1 MSTIQAIDRQSIT
14 KICSGQVVVDLATA
28 VKEMVE
34 NSLDSGATS
43 VEVKL
48 KEMGSDSIE
57 ITDNGSGIDP
67 VNYAN
72 IALKHHT
79 SKLSEFSDLNS
90 VSSFGFRGEALNA
103 LCELSEAFTVTTKI
117 EAEGIGS
124 RLLFGKDGHL
134 LSTNPTARTTG
145 TTVVVSKLFA
155 SLPVR
160 RGEFIRTIKKQ
171 YQKMIKG
178 LQSYAIIAVGVRM
191 VVTNSGKGS
200 SQMIMGTQLG
210 NRMCD
215 NISSIFGSKF
225 LSTLIPISV
234 TIQVTADLKDCE
246 GEVQEGSS
254 QGMNNVAIEDEESQN
269 DIGGIENSAA
279 EQKERLKISSKDDN
293 KCDDDSKYCTITG
306 FVSKAGSGVGRSD
319 NDRQFL
325 YCNGRP
331 VDIPKFSKALNEVW
345 RRYEMK
351 HKPACF
357 LDIRVPNGS
366 FDVNLTP
373 DKREIV
379 LTHEGILLEKFRENL
394 EKLYVPSRQTF
405 QLSQGLGGTQQG
417 LFEIISVH
425 STTLSDGQSISPSS
439 EEPSSSKGPSY
450 PSFSSKEPS
459 SSSNEPSSSKEPSY
473 SFKEHSSSKQPNRLS
488 EVDVIPSEIIDKNDE
503 DNTEENCGNYKSNDI
518 NKKNLSGK

>member
-57 ITDNGSGIDP
+57 ISDNGSGIDP

-117 EAEGIGS
+117 EAEGVGS
-124 RLLFGKDGHL
+124 KLLFGKDGHL

-145 TTVVVSKLFA
+145 TTVVVSKLF
-155 SLPVR
+155 SNLPVR

-200 SQMIMGTQLG
+200 NQLIMGTQLG

-234 TIQVTADLKDCE
+234 TIQVDGDLKDCVGE
-246 GEVQEGSS
+246 GQEGSN
-254 QGMNNVAIEDEESQN
+254 QGTNNTAIEDIEFPMEPEGSEINSDETSERPDISKNGDKCN
-269 DIGGIENSAA
+269 DEG
-279 EQKERLKISSKDDN
+279 
-293 KCDDDSKYCTITG
+293 KYCTITG
-306 FVSKAGSGVGRSD
+306 YVSKAGAGVGRSD

-331 VDIPKFSKALNEVW
+331 VDIPKFSKVI
-345 RRYEMK
+345 
-351 HKPACF
+351 F
-357 LDIRVPNGS
+357 
-366 FDVNLTP
+366 
-373 DKREIV
+373 V
-379 LTHEGILLEKFRENL
+379 LFIYMGI
-394 EKLYVPSRQTF
+394 YVCHY
-405 QLSQGLGGTQQG
+405 
-417 LFEIISVH
+417 I
-425 STTLSDGQSISPSS
+425 
-439 EEPSSSKGPSY
+439 
-450 PSFSSKEPS
+450 
-459 SSSNEPSSSKEPSY
+459 
-473 SFKEHSSSKQPNRLS
+473 
-488 EVDVIPSEIIDKNDE
+488 
-503 DNTEENCGNYKSNDI
+503 
-518 NKKNLSGK
+518 